1 MNVFTQKVCLKKQ
14 EKIIVKIKEKEDLV
28 SESLVGL
35 RHPFLAEIYGV
46 KKQKGYT
53 LVAEELVRGISL
65 DGILRGKGLPLGWEN
80 EFNVKEIAGIGIQLC
95 EAVEALHNQTP
106 PILHCDIKP
115 ENILLT
121 SRAPIRIKLI
131 DCDDGVFFSPN
142 TIYAHSYGTPGF
154 AAPEQHTAQ
163 PLTFGTDIYGIG
175 RTLEFLLYGACFT
188 HTSRCRKLQGIIH
201 RACNKK
207 QENRYLTVMELMN
220 ELEKCR

>member
-1 MNVFTQKVCLKKQ
+1 MNVFTQKVCLRKQ
-14 EKIIVKIKEKEDLV
+14 EKIIVKIKEKEDMV

-80 EFNVKEIAGIGIQLC
+80 EFNVKEIAEIGIQLC
-95 EAVEALHNQTP
+95 KAVEALHNQTP

-121 SRAPIRIKLI
+121 SRVPIRIKLI
-131 DCDDGVFFSPN
+131 DCDDGIFFCPN
-142 TIYAHSYGTPGF
+142 TLYKHSYGTCGF
-154 AAPEQHTAQ
+154 AAPEQRAAQ
-163 PLTFGTDIYGIG
+163 PPSFATDVYGIG
-175 RTLEFLLYGACFT
+175 RTLEFLLYGVLLL
-188 HTSRCRKLQGIIH
+188 HTFRCRKLQEIINK
-201 RACNKK
+201 ACNKK
-207 QENRYLTVMELMN
+207 QENRYLTVIELMN
-220 ELEKCR
+220 ELEKV